1 MVLNNS
7 AQTYFGI
14 RHGLETLSQLIT
26 FDADNSLEEDLHM
39 PSSVT
44 IKDEPMYPYRGLLLD
59 TSRNY
64 FSIDSIKVHKTNH
77 NRILCYP
84 TAEMAVLFL
93 LRRLVFGT
101 DNCYI

>member
-64 FSIDSIKVHKTNH
+64 FSIDSIKVYRINL
-77 NRILCYP
+77 NRILCLN
-84 TAEMAVLFL
+84 EL
-93 LRRLVFGT
+93 LKR
-101 DNCYI
+101 NKS

>member
-1 MVLNNS
+1 MILNNS

-64 FSIDSIKVHKTNH
+64 FSIDSIKVIIKLIITV
-77 NRILCYP
+77 CY
-84 TAEMAVLFL
+84 VDLQ
-93 LRRLVFGT
+93 
-101 DNCYI
+101 CSYS